1 MHFLDFLVRLAIQ
14 SPTHITKSQ
23 QILKNSSIQYQT
35 IQYETHAISI
45 DDN

>member
-23 QILKNSSIQYQT
+23 QILKNSSIQY
-35 IQYETHAISI
+35 ETHAIRI
-45 DDN
+45 DDNLG